1 MEVYDALYILRRH
14 CENQQKCCKCILHK
28 PDDPDSCAIAEY
40 GCTPSRWKL
49 DREIKQPLIVKSI
62 FKK

>member
-1 MEVYDALYILRRH
+1 MEVYDALNLLRMH
-14 CENQQKCCKCILHK
+14 CTNQTNCCKCILHK
-28 PDDPDSCAIAEY
+28 PDEPDSCAIAER

-49 DREIKQPLIVKSI
+49 DENVKQPLVVKSI